1 VQDMDFQVRKASQ
14 EDMPSVLSLIQQLA
28 VYEREPDAVE
38 VTVEDLERDG
48 FGENPLFNCFVAE
61 TEGKII
67 GMALFYFRYST
78 WKGKTVH
85 LEDLIVNEAYR
96 GHGIGFQIYK
106 KVMEFAA
113 ENNLKRVEWVVLDWN
128 APAINFYKNTGA
140 TIFSEWNT
148 VQFDEDSIH
157 KFLKSNS

>member
-1 VQDMDFQVRKASQ
+1 MDFHVRKASQ

-85 LEDLIVNEAYR
+85 LEDLMVNEAYR
-96 GHGIGFQIYK
+96 GHGIGFQLYK

-128 APAINFYKNTGA
+128 AQAINFYKNTGA

>member
-1 VQDMDFQVRKASQ
+1 MDFQVRKASQ

>member
-1 VQDMDFQVRKASQ
+1 MDFQVRKASQ

-85 LEDLIVNEAYR
+85 LEDLIVNDAYR